1 MKKILGILAV
11 MSLVPLTTSCGK
23 ETTNNISYEKS
34 TNSLT
39 EKVTCNSDGSY
50 TECTISNSAKRI
62 IEIDARVNEDCLVN
76 TDYYLLSDKIL
87 VTRNNCRATFTL
99 EVE

>member
-1 MKKILGILAV
+1 MKKVLLTALILL
-11 MSLVPLTTSCGK
+11 PLTVSCGK

>member
-1 MKKILGILAV
+1 MKKVLGILAV
-11 MSLVPLTTSCGK
+11 AVLMISCGK

-62 IEIDARVNEDCLVN
+62 IEVEARVNEDCLVA
-76 TDYYLLSDKIL
+76 TDYYLLSDKII
-87 VTRNNCRATFTL
+87 VARNNCKAVFTV